1 MNQTQNLIN
10 VFWKEVED
18 TLRYYKSQISDFPGP
33 RSTEAVGILTI
44 FRGTQAGFHVVR
56 VVS

>member
-18 TLRYYKSQISDFPGP
+18 TLRYYKSQISDFSGP
-33 RSTEAVGILTI
+33 RLTGAIEVLTI
-44 FRGTQAGFHVVR
+44 FRGTQAGFHVAR